1 MGVKEK
7 DTVFGGGLPGRGV
20 DIMKKKL
27 MKKDKRNKRTNKK
40 KLGRSPGALGGR
52 TPIKTVEDM
61 DITKLR
67 NRATDIANS
76 INIGIGGTMGT
87 LGRKLRNL
95 MDEKGKKEFD
105 DGGVVDMTTEVD
117 VE

>member
-1 MGVKEK
+1 MATRPTAV
-7 DTVFGGGLPGRGV
+7 RGKTTKKGKLKKAIQS
-20 DIMKKKL
+20 IMERSELIGDPSKGKG
-27 MKKDKRNKRTNKK
+27 M
-40 KLGRSPGALGGR
+40 SPGAMGGR

-76 INIGIGGTMGT
+76 MNIGIGGTIGK
-87 LGRKLRNL
+87 KLRNL